1 MSYYDRGNLLR
12 RSNGLNKSNSQPN
25 YFIPNELKSYNDNYL
40 PLIRLNQQA
49 EIFSNKINRSNK
61 IKNELLNSKY
71 KFLQNR
77 GINNYN
83 RNKYK
88 DSWNDFFKRKER
100 EKQRKKIYKILQDQP
115 YNSSEEDSNV
125 DDIFKS
131 DLNSMPNKIEDKL
144 KLKRYLP
151 AKKDLAKLM
160 RKVNENVNEK
170 VDKNNYLLSK
180 NIKNLEYGYNDLR
193 NMIENKI
200 NKMERK
206 QAENFYN
213 LRKYFKWRN
222 KREKDK
228 FDNNNLFIENGNN
241 VLNVNDYNNNGNYY
255 KPNIKENYEQL
266 QTYEIVKKIE
276 NIPNL
281 LDNMIQN
288 IENLREYRRQQKKE
302 FLNNFSESFRAI
314 NNQMYDEID
323 YEIDKN
329 NLRYDNI
336 DNYLE
341 NYYDKY
347 DLDDF
352 SHISPHYSKS
362 NYPRKPL
369 TEIKRNTRKDILSM
383 SKTDIDKLRKN

>member
-1 MSYYDRGNLLR
+1 
-12 RSNGLNKSNSQPN
+12 
-25 YFIPNELKSYNDNYL
+25 
-40 PLIRLNQQA
+40 
-49 EIFSNKINRSNK
+49 
-61 IKNELLNSKY
+61 
-71 KFLQNR
+71 
-77 GINNYN
+77 
-83 RNKYK
+83 
-88 DSWNDFFKRKER
+88 
-100 EKQRKKIYKILQDQP
+100 
-115 YNSSEEDSNV
+115 
-125 DDIFKS
+125 
-131 DLNSMPNKIEDKL
+131 
-144 KLKRYLP
+144 
-151 AKKDLAKLM
+151 
-160 RKVNENVNEK
+160 
-170 VDKNNYLLSK
+170 VDKNNYLLSR
-180 NIKNLEYGYNDLR
+180 NIKNLENGYDDLR

-228 FDNNNLFIENGNN
+228 FDNNNNNLFIENGNN

-302 FLNNFSESFRAI
+302 FLNNFSGSFRAI

-329 NLRYDNI
+329 NF
-336 DNYLE
+336 
-341 NYYDKY
+341 YY
-347 DLDDF
+347 
-352 SHISPHYSKS
+352 YSKFI
-362 NYPRKPL
+362 N
-369 TEIKRNTRKDILSM
+369 EKR
-383 SKTDIDKLRKN
+383 